1 MKNKT
6 LQDYSEQEET
16 LLASG
21 DLEAMKAFIE
31 ECYRQG
37 LAYFE
42 RGSFQEAAEFF
53 QYVSEL
59 DREYPDIYYHM
70 GIAFYKSN
78 NKYQAYIAFQQAIR
92 LRIFNPDYKDASNNM
107 KQVQKDL
114 GIEEDSSNNSDFQI
128 ITASISS
135 SYYDDRVIVP
145 KHALMLL
152 GRKFQEYDEKF
163 ERYGEMVQCLETR
176 VSCVE
181 TRVSFLEE
189 IAHITGTPLQA
200 KINTAIKEL
209 NTRGNKDLIRYY
221 KKFYWTLQDV
231 FDACGNIN
239 TELTVANGGQIER
252 LSITSAQKFLCYF
265 LDVLPGIIPLCGFS
279 GIPLYGCLIGT
290 IHDAFDNWYNTTLTK
305 TLLTKVYALNDI
317 IHSKL
322 NSKPEVTQVLQQL
335 AIIFTHLKKEN
346 LVAVEVNEEN
356 SALKTVVNFL
366 KTKIFLIQEKAYS
379 SVGIKI
385 KGEKIDDEVTKLA
398 FQDATLLISYLY
410 NNSKSLIDSPKEFIE
425 EIIAITKQGQLSQ
438 IWLNDKIKQNSSIG
452 IEYELYEIAK
462 KVPDPIKKI
471 ISDKAAIGQWEDYNP
486 WLWGTKE
493 SGIGTIL
500 KDEYYKNNCVK
511 DIIPSNEEINIFRI
525 FVLQEMC
532 TMVAKAG
539 INKTNSPCL
548 TQFKKHY
555 PEIVTKVRESLPWLL
570 KKGEIVE
577 IFVDDEPTKLQITEL
592 LSKTRPKI
600 EEFFMECM
608 DKALITDDFYIS
620 AQPPYPALGQAL
632 EHNDAIAIT

>member
-21 DLEAMKAFIE
+21 DLEAMEAFIE

-37 LAYFE
+37 HTYFE
-42 RGSFQEAAEFF
+42 RGAFQEAAEFF

-59 DREYPDIYYHM
+59 NREYPDIYYHM

-78 NKYQAYIAFQQAIR
+78 NNRQAYIAFKKAIKFDSHNTEIIN
-92 LRIFNPDYKDASNNM
+92 LM
-107 KQVQKDL
+107 KNVQKKL
-114 GIEEDSSNNSDFQI
+114 GIKEDSSNNSDFQI

-135 SYYDDRVIVP
+135 SYNDDMVIVD
-145 KHALMLL
+145 KRILTLL

-163 ERYGEMVQCLETR
+163 ERYGEMLQCVETR

-189 IAHITGTPLQA
+189 IAHITGAPLQA

-209 NTRGNKDLIRYY
+209 NTRGNKDLLHYY

-317 IHSKL
+317 THSKF
-322 NSKPEVTQVLQQL
+322 NSKTEVMQVLQQL
-335 AIIFTHLKKEN
+335 AIIFAHLKKEN

-410 NNSKSLIDSPKEFIE
+410 NNSKDLVENPKEFIE
-425 EIIAITKQGQLSQ
+425 QIIEVTKQGQLSE

-462 KVPDPIKKI
+462 KVPDPIKET
-471 ISDKAAIGQWEDYNP
+471 ISKKAAIGQWEDYNP

-500 KDEYYKNNCVK
+500 KDGRYNCAK
-511 DIIPSNEEINIFRI
+511 DITPSNEEINIFRI

-532 TMVAKAG
+532 TTIAKAG
-539 INKTNSPCL
+539 INKTNPTCL
-548 TQFKKHY
+548 KKFKEHY
-555 PEIVTKVRESLPWLL
+555 PEIVTTVRDSLPWLL

-577 IFVDDEPTKLQITEL
+577 IFVDDEPTKLHITQM
-592 LSKTRPKI
+592 LSKTEPKI
-600 EEFFMECM
+600 EKFFMERM
-608 DKALITDDFYIS
+608 DKALITDNFYIS
-620 AQPPYPALGQAL
+620 AQSNAPYKALGETP
-632 EHNDAIAIT
+632 EHNDTIAIA